1 MNGSA
6 CRPALTLVIILCA
19 LLHPAPS
26 GAAEL
31 GVNSTTLFR
40 FEQRAVP
47 GFSGQTAV
55 PATEFIGADLEKLG
69 DGNLSMHLY
78 GWGRADL
85 AERSGGKWASDADLA
100 HAFMKYRLAR
110 ANGEMRAGRI
120 FVREGAAVERI
131 DGVSAKADLRGGLSL
146 ALFGGAPARLDR
158 DNGGKGDFIAGGRGS
173 CRLGGILEMGL
184 SGLHEGGI
192 TPDPASGA
200 RSERQLVGG
209 DVWLLPVPGFEL
221 NGHSFY
227 NAASDGLAE
236 HSYLAT
242 IRPGGSMILSGS
254 YNEVRFRNLFNS
266 TTIRSLFN
274 PDDSGGQKSYG
285 AAITWRVPGPLEL
298 TADYRRL
305 NRFSAADNATA
316 GNSHRYGAE
325 LRAALLYK
333 QLRSGLSYHRSDG
346 ASGLNSY
353 HQARWYGLYD
363 AERHVASLDAVAQ
376 IFDNTVFNRKE
387 AFEVIASLG
396 YRILAEL
403 ALSGEIVYARNPR
416 LDDEVRGV
424 LRLNYSYTYASKG
437 ASK

>member
-6 CRPALTLVIILCA
+6 CRPALALVMLLGA
-19 LLHPAPS
+19 LLLPAPA

-31 GVNSTTLFR
+31 GANSTTLFR

-47 GFSGQTAV
+47 GFAGETAV

-85 AERSGGKWASDADLA
+85 AERSSGKEPSEADLA
-100 HAFMKYRLAR
+100 HAFMKYRFPR
-110 ANGEMRAGRI
+110 ANGELRAGRV

-131 DGVSAKADLRGGLSL
+131 DGVSARADLRGGLAL
-146 ALFGGAPARLDR
+146 ALFGGAPVRLDR
-158 DNGGKGDFIAGGRGS
+158 DDGNKGEYIAGGRGS
-173 CRLGGILEMGL
+173 CRLGGVLELGL

-192 TPDPASGA
+192 TPDPAGGA

-209 DVWLLPVPGFEL
+209 DIWLLPDPLVEL

-227 NAASDGLAE
+227 NAATDGLAE

-242 IRPGGSMILSGS
+242 VRPGDSLSLSGS
-254 YNEVRFRNLFNS
+254 YNEVRFRNLFNA

-274 PDDSGGQKSYG
+274 PDDSGGQRSFG

-298 TADYRRL
+298 TADYRRQ
-305 NRFSAADNATA
+305 NRFSSADSAGA
-316 GNSHRYGAE
+316 GNSHRYGGE
-325 LRAALLYK
+325 LRASLLYK

-346 ASGLNSY
+346 AGGLNSY
-353 HQARWYGLYD
+353 HQARWYGMYD
-363 AERHVASLDAVAQ
+363 AERHVASLDAIAQ
-376 IFDNTVFNRKE
+376 FFDTPVFKRKE
-387 AFEVIASLG
+387 AIEVIASLG
-396 YRILAEL
+396 YRIRAEL
-403 ALSGEIVYARNPR
+403 ALSGELVYARNPR

-424 LRLNYSYTYASKG
+424 LRLNYSYSYTGKG
-437 ASK
+437 VTK